1 MILKRLSIRDFR
13 QFRDAEIEF
22 ERGLTAIVGSN
33 GSGKTTIIEAIGW
46 ALYGEQRQTKETLRR
61 IGAEGKSS
69 TSVSLTFS
77 IGDQEWR
84 VERSLTNAS
93 LVLLGAEEQVRA
105 TSLREVTKEVT
116 RLLGLTY
123 EQFKN
128 SFCTEQKDLT
138 FLKFRTAGRQQ
149 EELAR
154 MLGFDRI
161 RAAAKAAKEHA
172 KAASDQAKGM
182 EEGVEAQ
189 SGVVAA
195 LESARNDAE
204 AATDRLRAAILQLED
219 ATKASEGAAERLDH
233 AREASTLIVRI
244 KEREALI
251 ANLSQQVKTATEQVE
266 KRRASVNRRIELSEK
281 ASKYVELYDRH
292 QELLSKQQQSM
303 ERTKISASIDAKKE
317 RAKQVA
323 EEIVELRK
331 AVDDEAFKAIEREA
345 SEASE
350 AERAAQNEW
359 NDRRQSAESELAK
372 AIAEAEFMEEQLVKL
387 EEFKRNGKCP
397 TCGMDW
403 TEDKSGVIADA
414 REKAARAQRAV
425 DEKKRLLE
433 SVSHDKGDAIQAEKR
448 YAIAKQALD
457 QANATLRRASDLERE
472 LESLR
477 EEIARDT
484 ASLSEFPAP
493 PDSTE
498 IEATQNEMDSLHEA
512 YIEYASLEEADHALK
527 DAELAEQD
535 AINAF
540 AEARQKLTAFEQRL
554 QELGYMSGDSELA
567 AQVIAESDRLIAAL
581 TEAKAHEKQAREM
594 LELQQKRLSELE
606 EAAADV
612 KAKKTLI
619 ESLKSEARLYTE
631 VSSALT
637 DLREALNQR
646 TRPLLEQLA
655 SNNLTTLSG
664 GRYIALKLSDRY
676 EARVLDDSVEKDVIS
691 GGEEDIVALSLRLA
705 LAQLIQERSGQ
716 PMSLLLLD
724 EVFGSLDA
732 ERRSNV
738 ITQLNAMRDLFD
750 QIIVISH
757 IDSINDAADRCLSVR
772 YDPIARESTVSE
784 AVADDLSSM
793 V

>member
-13 QFRDAEIEF
+13 QFREAEIEF

-69 TSVSLTFS
+69 TSVSLTFL

-93 LVLLGAEEQVRA
+93 LVLLGAEKQVRA
-105 TSLREVTKEVT
+105 TSLREVTQEVT

-161 RAAAKAAKEHA
+161 RAAAKVAKDQA
-172 KAASDQAKGM
+172 KAAADQAKGM

-189 SGVVAA
+189 SGIVAA
-195 LESARNDAE
+195 LESARNDAK
-204 AATDRLRAAILQLED
+204 AATDRHQAAIKKLED
-219 ATKASEGAAERLDH
+219 ATKASEGASERLEH

-251 ANLSQQVKTATEQVE
+251 ANLTQQVKAATDHVE
-266 KRRASVNRRIELSEK
+266 KRRASVNRRRELLAD
-281 ASKYVELYDRH
+281 ASRYVSLHSRH
-292 QELLSKQQQSM
+292 QELVSLQQKSM
-303 ERTKISASIDAKKE
+303 ERTKIGAAIDAKRK
-317 RAKQVA
+317 RAEQVA
-323 EEIVELRK
+323 EEIGKLRK
-331 AVDDEAFKAIEREA
+331 EVDDETHQDIVREA

-350 AERAAQNEW
+350 AERALLKEW

-372 AIAEAEFMEEQLVKL
+372 AIAEADVMQAQLVKL
-387 EEFKRNGKCP
+387 EEFKKNGTCP

-414 REKAARAQRAV
+414 RNKATRAQQNV
-425 DEKKRLLE
+425 DEKRRLLE
-433 SVSHDKGDAIQAEKR
+433 SVSNDKGDAIEAEKR
-448 YAIAKQALD
+448 FAIAKQALD
-457 QANATLRRASDLERE
+457 NANATLRRASDLKRE
-472 LESLR
+472 LDSLLM
-477 EEIARDT
+477 EIADEE
-484 ASLSEFPAP
+484 ASLSELPEP
-493 PDSTE
+493 PNPTE
-498 IEATQNEMDSLHEA
+498 IEATQKEMDSLHGA
-512 YIEYASLEEADHALK
+512 YIEYASLEGADDELIA
-527 DAELAEQD
+527 AELALQG
-535 AINAF
+535 ARSAF
-540 AEARQKLTAFEQRL
+540 AEAQEELTTFEQRL
-554 QELGYMSGDSELA
+554 EELGYKSGDSELV
-567 AQVIAESDRLIAAL
+567 AQATAEAEGLIAAL
-581 TEAKAHEKQAREM
+581 TEVRAFEKQAQEM
-594 LELQQKRLSELE
+594 LDLQQKHLNELE

-612 KAKKTLI
+612 KAKKKLI
-619 ESLKSEARLYTE
+619 QNLKSEARLYHE

-676 EARVLDDSVEKDVIS
+676 EAKVLDDSVEKDVIS

-784 AVADDLSSM
+784 AVADDLFP
-793 V
+793 VA

>member
-1 MILKRLSIRDFR
+1 MILRRLSIRDFR
-13 QFRDAEIEF
+13 QFREADIEF
-22 ERGLTAIVGSN
+22 DRGLTAIVGSN

-69 TSVSLTFS
+69 TSVSLTFL

-93 LVLLGAEEQVRA
+93 LILLGAEDQVRA

-161 RAAAKAAKEHA
+161 RAAAKAAKDHA
-172 KAASDQAKGM
+172 KAAADQAKGM
-182 EEGVEAQ
+182 EEGIEAQ
-189 SGVVAA
+189 SGIVVA
-195 LESARNDAE
+195 LESARKEAQ
-204 AATDRLRAAILQLED
+204 AATDRHQAAIKQLSD
-219 ATKASEGAAERLDH
+219 ATKASEGASERLEH
-233 AREASTLIVRI
+233 AKEATTLIVRI
-244 KEREALI
+244 REREVLI
-251 ANLSQQVKTATEQVE
+251 DNLTKQVKAATDHVE
-266 KRRASVNRRIELSEK
+266 KRRANVNRRNELSAD
-281 ASKYVELYDRH
+281 ASKYESLQERY
-292 QELLSKQQQSM
+292 QELVRLQQQSTD
-303 ERTKISASIDAKKE
+303 RTTLAASIDTKKQ
-317 RAKQVA
+317 RANQVVA
-323 EEIVELRK
+323 EIGKLR
-331 AVDDEAFKAIEREA
+331 AEVDDESYKEIAQEA

-350 AERAAQNEW
+350 AERTLLNEW
-359 NDRRQSAESELAK
+359 NERRQGAESELAK
-372 AIAEAEFMEEQLVKL
+372 AVAEAKVMQDQLAKL
-387 EEFKRNGKCP
+387 EEFKKNGKCP

-403 TEDKSGVIADA
+403 TEDKSGVIAEA
-414 REKAARAQRAV
+414 RDKVARAQQIV
-425 DEKKRLLE
+425 DEKRRLLE
-433 SVSHDKGDAIQAEKR
+433 SVSNDKGGVVEAEQR
-448 YAIAKQALD
+448 YVAAKQALD
-457 QANATLRRASDLERE
+457 NANDILRRASDLERE
-472 LESLR
+472 LASLR
-477 EEIARDT
+477 IEIADDEER
-484 ASLSEFPAP
+484 LSEFPEP
-493 PDSTE
+493 PDPNE
-498 IEATQNEMDSLHEA
+498 IEATQKEMEALHGAYLEFASLSDADDSLR
-512 YIEYASLEEADHALK
+512 
-527 DAELAEQD
+527 DAEQTLQ
-535 AINAF
+535 
-540 AEARQKLTAFEQRL
+540 EARNSFASARQELSAFEQRL
-554 QELGYMSGDSELA
+554 EELGYTSGDSERA
-567 AQVIAESDRLIAAL
+567 TQIIVEAESLIAAL
-581 TEAKAHEKQAREM
+581 NEARTFEKQARELLDM
-594 LELQQKRLSELE
+594 QQKHLDKYE
-606 EAAADV
+606 EAAADLD
-612 KAKKTLI
+612 AKKKLI
-619 ESLKSEARLYTE
+619 ESLKAEAKLYTE
-631 VSSALT
+631 VSFALT

-664 GRYIALKLSDRY
+664 GRYIALKLNDRY
-676 EARVLDDSVEKDVIS
+676 EAKVLDDNAEKDVIS

-724 EVFGSLDA
+724 EVFGSLDV

-738 ITQLNAMRDLFD
+738 IAQLNAMRDLFE

-784 AVADDLSSM
+784 AIPDDLFSL